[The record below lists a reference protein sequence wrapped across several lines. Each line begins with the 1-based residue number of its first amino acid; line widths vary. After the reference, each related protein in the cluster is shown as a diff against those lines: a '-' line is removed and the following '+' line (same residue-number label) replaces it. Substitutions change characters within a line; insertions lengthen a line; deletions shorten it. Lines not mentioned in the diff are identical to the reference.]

1 MLAQLYLLHLSHP
14 TARQS
19 DCWSLLLTLLNLIS
33 TKRYYFRHAISR
45 VKQNLL
51 FYGCVKI
58 EYVWVMQDCLKK
70 LKK

>member
-1 MLAQLYLLHLSHP
+1 
-14 TARQS
+14 
-19 DCWSLLLTLLNLIS
+19 LNLIS